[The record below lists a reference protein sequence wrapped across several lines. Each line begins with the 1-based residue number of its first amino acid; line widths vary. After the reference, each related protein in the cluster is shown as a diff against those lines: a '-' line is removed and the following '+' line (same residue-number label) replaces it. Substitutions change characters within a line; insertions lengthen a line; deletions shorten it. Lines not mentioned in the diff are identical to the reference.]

1 MSEVKSSEAV
11 LGHLLFHR
19 AIIDE
24 GDRSEK
30 IERYMQLL
38 HQAEAGERA
47 ITQDPIDRS
56 IQLVFELV
64 LSHNFDPWDVNL
76 MEFSRLYAKKMHTDE
91 IDFIVAGKLMYMAW
105 SIFRMQSQEVLT
117 LHEEREICDPTS
129 SDMDMLEEFNEETSG
144 SCINTVVPSGV
155 ELTEAVR
162 HHCIRSVS
170 LVELLDAFDE
180 AKREVELQ
188 AQRQRVRDVLKAK
201 VVKFDGKAH
210 SEDLEKDVE
219 MTWKRIL
226 RCGNGPIELN
236 DLFEGDK
243 DDAITVF
250 VSLLFLARAGKI
262 SLWQDELPYGQIF
275 VEIKLPWD
283 IGTLED
289 KPAMVIP
296 MAEKRAVI

>member
-1 MSEVKSSEAV
+1 MSDARSSEAV
-11 LGHLLFHR
+11 LSHLLFHR

-38 HQAEAGERA
+38 QHAEAGERA

-76 MEFSRLYAKKMHTDE
+76 MEFSRLYAKKMHADE

-105 SIFRMQSQEVLT
+105 SIFRMQSKEVLT
-117 LHEEREICDPTS
+117 LHDEAGRCEPTDPE
-129 SDMDMLEEFNEETSG
+129 MDMLEEFNDDPMAVH
-144 SCINTVVPSGV
+144 INTVVPSGV

-162 HHCIRSVS
+162 HQSIRSVS

-188 AQRQRVRDVLKAK
+188 AQRQKVRDALKAK

-226 RCGNGPIELN
+226 C
-236 DLFEGDK
+236 
-243 DDAITVF
+243 
-250 VSLLFLARAGKI
+250 
-262 SLWQDELPYGQIF
+262 W
-275 VEIKLPWD
+275 
-283 IGTLED
+283 
-289 KPAMVIP
+289 
-296 MAEKRAVI
+296 